1 MGKIAKEVQLEI
13 LAKVKSG
20 VPVME
25 LSKQYG
31 GSYQT
36 IYSWLNNSANKPTV
50 AELNRYKRENAQ
62 LKQLVGALTMKLSQS
77 KKGVN

>member
-1 MGKIAKEVQLEI
+1 MTKVTKEVQLEI
-13 LAKVKSG
+13 QAKVKSG

-31 GSYQT
+31 VSYQT
-36 IYSWLNNSANKPTV
+36 IYSWLNNSANKPSV

-77 KKGVN
+77 KKVVS